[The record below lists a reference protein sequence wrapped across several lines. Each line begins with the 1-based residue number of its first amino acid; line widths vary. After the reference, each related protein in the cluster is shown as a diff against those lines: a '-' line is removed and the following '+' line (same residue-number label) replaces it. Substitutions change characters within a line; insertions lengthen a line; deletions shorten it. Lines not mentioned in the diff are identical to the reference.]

1 MLPGLHR
8 HHSCIRRAT
17 RVAKRAAAGRNSCVC
32 MQRLQHPGPPFSTY
46 WLRFLLACLMHRFS
60 LLEDVMA
67 RTNEDF
73 RIEINKTVE
82 RIVAL
87 RDEAR
92 LKLHLAG
99 MDARDRWNQLEPKIA
114 DAERAASQAT
124 RTTLLSVQATAKK
137 LEDLLASM

>member
-1 MLPGLHR
+1 
-8 HHSCIRRAT
+8 
-17 RVAKRAAAGRNSCVC
+17 
-32 MQRLQHPGPPFSTY
+32 
-46 WLRFLLACLMHRFS
+46 MHRFS

-137 LEDLLASM
+137 LEELLASM